1 MVWSLINIKK
11 PQMCVSFSLQKRG
24 MTDVYEKATVGITA
38 RFCRITQQEMIF
50 PQMFWGLHPLWMQI
64 SLQMLVR
71 FVLPS
76 SQQLPVWPPSIHLTG
91 SGWRSPFSNPK
102 GAEMQGGEGVN
113 SCTSAA
119 LFTDACPPSPAT
131 VLRVCYQHAA
141 KRKKAELMIWI
152 ENFNTLTAMLLK
164 GLRQQFLPI

>member
-11 PQMCVSFSLQKRG
+11 PQMCVSFSLQKHG

-102 GAEMQGGEGVN
+102 GAEMQGGRE
-113 SCTSAA
+113 SIRAHLPLCLQMPA
-119 LFTDACPPSPAT
+119 PPP
-131 VLRVCYQHAA
+131 LPRCCVCVISTQP
-141 KRKKAELMIWI
+141 KEKKQNWWFGLK
-152 ENFNTLTAMLLK
+152 TLTHTTAMLLK